1 MATVRISP
9 FKQRQVDDIQVLTWH
24 ASSLHT
30 YHWMT
35 GLHGPYHYTYTQGE
49 VGRFAHT
56 VAPLL

>member
-24 ASSLHT
+24 AGSLHT

-35 GLHGPYHYTYTQGE
+35 GLHGPYPLYI
-49 VGRFAHT
+49 HT
-56 VAPLL
+56 RGGG